1 MNTPVQQQSEIR
13 CTILNGVHQLFTRFG
28 LKSIT
33 MDDIASKLTMSK
45 KTIYQHFKDKDSLVS
60 EYVNGFLSK
69 QKDEINRITKESKDV
84 IEEMVLT
91 ADYLKETIGN
101 LNPSVLFDMRKY
113 HPASFRIYLAY
124 KEDYLIEKIS
134 TTLREGITQGYF
146 RKDLN
151 IPVLAKMRL
160 EQVEMAYNPDIFA
173 TEKFN
178 IGDVQVQLFEH
189 FIFGICT
196 LKGHAL
202 VNKYRQIED

>member
-13 CTILNGVHQLFTRFG
+13 GTILSGVHQLFTRFG

-60 EYVNGFLSK
+60 EYVNGFLSA
-69 QKDEINRITKESKDV
+69 QKEEINRITRESNDV

-91 ADYLKETIGN
+91 AEYLKNTIGN

-113 HPASFRIYLAY
+113 HPASFKIYLSY
-124 KEDYLIEKIS
+124 KEDYLIDKIS
-134 TTLREGITQGYF
+134 TTLRQGISDGYF
-146 RKDLN
+146 RKDIN
-151 IPVLAKMRL
+151 IAVMAKMRL
-160 EQVEMAYNPDIFA
+160 EQVEMVYNPDVFSP
-173 TEKFN
+173 EKFN
-178 IGDVQVQLFEH
+178 IGDVQVQLFDH
-189 FIFGICT
+189 FMFGICT

-202 VNKYRQIED
+202 INKYRQIED

>member
-1 MNTPVQQQSEIR
+1 MNTPTQQQSEIR
-13 CTILNGVHQLFTRFG
+13 CTILSGVHQLFTRFG

-60 EYVNGFLSK
+60 EYVNGFLST

-113 HPASFRIYLAY
+113 HPASFKIYL
-124 KEDYLIEKIS
+124 
-134 TTLREGITQGYF
+134 GY
-146 RKDLN
+146 N
-151 IPVLAKMRL
+151 
-160 EQVEMAYNPDIFA
+160 
-173 TEKFN
+173 
-178 IGDVQVQLFEH
+178 
-189 FIFGICT
+189 
-196 LKGHAL
+196 
-202 VNKYRQIED
+202 

>member
-1 MNTPVQQQSEIR
+1 MNTTSQQQSEIR
-13 CTILNGVHQLFTRFG
+13 CNILNGVHQLFTRFG

-60 EYVNGFLSK
+60 EYVNGFLTK
-69 QKDEINRITKESKDV
+69 QKEEINRITKESNDV

-113 HPASFRIYLAY
+113 HPASFKIYIAY
-124 KEDYLIEKIS
+124 KEDYLVDKVS
-134 TTLREGITQGYF
+134 TTIREGITQGYF

-151 IPVLAKMRL
+151 IPIIAKIRL
-160 EQVEMAYNPDIFA
+160 EQVELAYNPDVFS

-178 IGDVQVQLFEH
+178 IGEVQIQLFDH
-189 FIFGICT
+189 FMFGICT

-202 VNKYRQIED
+202 INKYRHIED

>member
-1 MNTPVQQQSEIR
+1 MNTPAQQQSEIR
-13 CTILNGVHQLFTRFG
+13 CTILSGVHQLFTRFG

-60 EYVNGFLSK
+60 EYVNGFLST

-113 HPASFRIYLAY
+113 HPASFKIYLGY
-124 KEDYLIEKIS
+124 KEDYLVDKIS
-134 TTLREGITQGYF
+134 TTLREGINQGYF
-146 RKDLN
+146 RKDIN
-151 IPVLAKMRL
+151 IAVMAKIRL

-178 IGDVQVQLFEH
+178 IGDVQIQLFDH
-189 FIFGICT
+189 FMFGICT

-202 VNKYRQIED
+202 INKYRQIED